1 MPGPV
6 HDVNAGFF
14 GGYEMK
20 KDISILYSGGYLGR
34 HDVEQGINGLHP
46 GDPRFLRKFAW

>member
-1 MPGPV
+1 MSGPV

-20 KDISILYSGGYLGR
+20 KDIDILHSG
-34 HDVEQGINGLHP
+34 EIIMALH
-46 GDPRFLRKFAW
+46 R

>member
-20 KDISILYSGGYLGR
+20 KNIAILYSGGYLG
-34 HDVEQGINGLHP
+34 VTMLNKGLMGCIP
-46 GDPRFLRKFAW
+46 VILDF